1 MSTVLERAA
10 AFAVARLRPDTPG
23 KPAAAAVRD
32 ARAPGAAG
40 RVEKR
45 GPTLRPID
53 LERRARF
60 ARIEADAPRGA

>member
-10 AFAVARLRPDTPG
+10 AFAAARLRLDAPG
-23 KPAAAAVRD
+23 KPAAAVVGG
-32 ARAPGAAG
+32 ARAPGAEA
-40 RVEKR
+40 RVEAR
-45 GPTLRPID
+45 GPTLRLID